1 MTQDGASDE
10 EDGISDEEGTTSADD
25 EPSSSS
31 SSNDGDDDVSKIIST
46 YKSKALDPRRSYAGE
61 ARPGATSPPR
71 SSIDVTM
78 KFGGSSL
85 ANSERVDYVANL
97 IKDRI
102 HPSSEEEVPVRPRAG
117 ECFVCFFIGM
127 CVWIEFVRLM
137 FVLLSR
143 LIAVFFWAWCSF
155 SL

>member
-10 EDGISDEEGTTSADD
+10 EEATSDEEEGTTSD
-25 EPSSSS
+25 EPTSDSSEE
-31 SSNDGDDDVSKIIST
+31 DEDDVSKILST
-46 YKSKALDPRRSYAGE
+46 YKSKALDPRRSYE
-61 ARPGATSPPR
+61 SKARPGATSPPR

-97 IKDRI
+97 IKERI

-117 ECFVCFFIGM
+117 ECCERFVYVCFTDSVGR
-127 CVWIEFVRLM
+127 V
-137 FVLLSR
+137 
-143 LIAVFFWAWCSF
+143 
-155 SL
+155 

>member
-1 MTQDGASDE
+1 MTQDGASE
-10 EDGISDEEGTTSADD
+10 EEEQDDKEEEGTTSD
-25 EPSSSS
+25 EPSS
-31 SSNDGDDDVSKIIST
+31 DTDDDDDVSKIIST
-46 YKSKALDPRRSYAGE
+46 YKSKALDPRRSYAGK

-97 IKDRI
+97 IKERI

-117 ECFVCFFIGM
+117 ECCERFVYVFLQI
-127 CVWIEFVRLM
+127 
-137 FVLLSR
+137 VLDR
-143 LIAVFFWAWCSF
+143 V
-155 SL
+155 

>member
-1 MTQDGASDE
+1 MTQDGASEGE
-10 EDGISDEEGTTSADD
+10 EAISDEEEGTTSD
-25 EPSSSS
+25 EPSS
-31 SSNDGDDDVSKIIST
+31 DTDDDDDVSKIIST
-46 YKSKALDPRRSYAGE
+46 YKSKALDPRRSYAGK

-117 ECFVCFFIGM
+117 ECCERFVYVFLQI
-127 CVWIEFVRLM
+127 
-137 FVLLSR
+137 VL
-143 LIAVFFWAWCSF
+143 
-155 SL
+155 